1 MQLPKLH
8 GQADPTILSWI
19 EKKSDKYTSPPVQN
33 ENIQFIALRILRKV
47 ANSVL
52 ADAFFTIM
60 ADETTN
66 VSNREQ
72 VVLVLRHVDSELNV
86 QEDFIGLYVAPSID
100 AQTITNVIKGA
111 THETAT
117 EPVICQ
123 AQSVGSPQTSP
134 QKNQGPSI
142 HTAMD
147 MLSTWLLVIQYG

>member
-60 ADETTN
+60 ADETTD

-72 VVLVLRHVDSELNV
+72 VVLVLRHVDKELNV
-86 QEDFIGLYVAPSID
+86 QEDFIGLYVVLRPS
-100 AQTITNVIKGA
+100 
-111 THETAT
+111 
-117 EPVICQ
+117 P
-123 AQSVGSPQTSP
+123 
-134 QKNQGPSI
+134 
-142 HTAMD
+142 M
-147 MLSTWLLVIQYG
+147 